1 MTLRVDVV
9 PLVEDPTEGVVAQ
22 AADLVDLAGMARAV
36 DRDLEFNAQNR
47 ALRALCAPSI
57 PSVKLLLCEPVIPSR
72 PSLRLPD
79 EAALE
84 FCESPVPMLAR
95 LSNAC

>member
-9 PLVEDPTEGVVAQ
+9 RLVEDATEAVAAQ
-22 AADLVDLAGMARAV
+22 AADSVDLAGMARAV
-36 DRDLEFNAQNR
+36 DRDLEFNAQNG

-72 PSLRLPD
+72 PSPRLPD
-79 EAALE
+79 AAALE
-84 FCESPVPMLAR
+84 SCEFPGPMHAR
-95 LSNAC
+95 LLNGS